1 MTGLRMSI
9 ARSLVDWRKWAGTT
23 VWTNRCGVEAYFV
36 HGCAFDT
43 RKGRNLEFRT
53 SLCRFASPFQRLS
66 VR

>member
-43 RKGRNLEFRT
+43 DRNERK
-53 SLCRFASPFQRLS
+53 
-66 VR
+66 